1 MVSPVDASDLVSQY
15 QAGRRDFQN
24 QSFRRADLHGLTLAG
39 ADFSGA
45 DLTEANLRDANL
57 QGANLTG
64 GLLNGA
70 DLSGADLT
78 GAKAQGA
85 SFLKTYLIKTNLSQ
99 VNLDNALCTGTFLTR
114 ANLADASLKG
124 TFLNGANLTGAVFTG
139 AKYNAATRFDGAFN
153 PEKAGLKK
161 VAAPAASSSSA
172 TAQPAARIVPK
183 LLPLTLTV
191 EELLMTLTHLGQ
203 LGNHYLG
210 NTMASR
216 YWQSSRP
223 GAEWFAQFEIDRANA
238 QIRYLGSVK
247 ERMTPG
253 QIELAQDWV
262 KKYVKSCSLIFKEFP
277 NLIEPEQL
285 VFPLD

>member
-1 MVSPVDASDLVSQY
+1 MVSPVDPSDLVSQY

-24 QSFRRADLHGLTLAG
+24 QSLRRADLHGLSLAG

-45 DLTEANLRDANL
+45 DLTEANLRDADL

-64 GLLNGA
+64 ALLNGA

-78 GAKAQGA
+78 GIKAQGA
-85 SFLKTYLIKTNLSQ
+85 SFLKTYLLKTNLPQ
-99 VNLDNALCTGTFLTR
+99 ANLDNALCTGAFLTR
-114 ANLADASLKG
+114 ANLTDASLKG
-124 TFLNGANLTGAVFTG
+124 AFFNGANLTGAVLTG

-161 VAAPAASSSSA
+161 VAAS
-172 TAQPAARIVPK
+172 TLGTGQPAARAVPK

-216 YWQSSRP
+216 YWQTTRP

-277 NLIEPEQL
+277 NLIEAEQL

>member
-1 MVSPVDASDLVSQY
+1 MSSPVDASDLVSQY
-15 QAGRRDFQN
+15 QAGRRDFHD
-24 QSFRRADLHGLTLAG
+24 QSLRRADLHGLSLAS

-45 DLTEANLRDANL
+45 DLTEANLRDADL
-57 QGANLTG
+57 RGVNLTG
-64 GLLNGA
+64 ALLNGA

-99 VNLDNALCTGTFLTR
+99 TNLDNALCTGAFLTR
-114 ANLADASLKG
+114 ANLTDASLKG
-124 TFLNGANLTGAVFTG
+124 AFFNGANLTGALLTG

-161 VAAPAASSSSA
+161 VAAPVGSPP
-172 TAQPAARIVPK
+172 TPGQPVPRVVPK
-183 LLPLTLTV
+183 APPITLTV
-191 EELLMTLTHLGQ
+191 EELLITLTHLGQ

-216 YWQSSRP
+216 YWQTNRP
-223 GAEWFAQFEIDRANA
+223 GVEWFAQFEIDRTNA
-238 QIRYLGSVK
+238 QVSYCGSVK

-277 NLIEPEQL
+277 NLIEAEQL

>member
-1 MVSPVDASDLVSQY
+1 MVSPADPSELSSQY

-24 QSFRRADLHGLTLAG
+24 ESLRRADLHGLTLAG
-39 ADFSGA
+39 VNFSGA
-45 DLTEANLRDANL
+45 DLTEANLRDADL

-64 GLLNGA
+64 ALLNGA

-99 VNLDNALCTGTFLTR
+99 TNLDNALCTGAFLTR
-114 ANLADASLKG
+114 ANLTEASLKG
-124 TFLNGANLTGAVFTG
+124 TFLNGASLTGALLTG

-161 VAAPAASSSSA
+161 VAAPVAASPASGQPSPRSA
-172 TAQPAARIVPK
+172 PK
-183 LLPLTLTV
+183 PLPLTLTV
-191 EELLMTLTHLGQ
+191 EDLLITLTHLGQ
-203 LGNHYLG
+203 LANHYLG

-216 YWQSSRP
+216 YWQTTRP
-223 GAEWFAQFEIDRANA
+223 GVEWFAQFEIDRTNA

-285 VFPLD
+285 VFSLD